1 MVCQS
6 LSLEYEHGIS
16 VSLGI
21 VMGKEKEDEFF
32 SMHLMN
38 EYVDALLGVP
48 GVLLRVTAVE

>member
-21 VMGKEKEDEFF
+21 IIGKEKEDEFF
-32 SMHLMN
+32 STHLMN
-38 EYVDALLGVP
+38 KYFDALLGVP

>member
-32 SMHLMN
+32 SHAFN
-38 EYVDALLGVP
+38 EQIF
-48 GVLLRVTAVE
+48 